1 MRKDDDSVAVRRRKE
16 IEREFE
22 VIEILQL
29 ICVVY
34 YMTSKIQFRSLNL
47 SQYINPV
54 H

>member
-34 YMTSKIQFRSLNL
+34 YMTSKIQFRPLNL
-47 SQYINPV
+47 SQYVNPV